1 MTKKA
6 ISEKSPR
13 YFKMRKSSSQW
24 FVIMIDKNFVT
35 KIGKPNHT
43 LNPLKNIFFW
53 ALLTGKQMNGL
64 CKFKRSY
71 VHGIIEQWHL
81 N

>member
-1 MTKKA
+1 MTKKT

-13 YFKMRKSSSQW
+13 YFKMKSSSQW

-43 LNPLKNIFFW
+43 LNPLKTFFW
-53 ALLTGKQMNGL
+53 ALLTSKHMNGL
-64 CKFKRSY
+64 RKFKCSY
-71 VHGIIEQWHL
+71 VHGVIEQWHL